1 MPTDPERALSGVRIG
16 VARILGRALEGGDL
30 AVPDMVRLLE
40 CRGPEFLALL
50 EAADSLRRRSVGDP
64 VTYVVNRNINFTNVC
79 TKKCSFCAFSRTYR
93 SDEGYWLPVSEIV
106 RRAREARQFGAT
118 EVCIQA
124 GLPPAMPGDLYI
136 RICQAVTDALPGLH
150 VHAFSPEE
158 ISYGCRRSGM
168 RVRDYLAELLDA
180 GIGSLPGTSAEIL
193 DDDLRNVIS
202 PGRIS
207 SGEWTRII
215 STAHSLG
222 IRTSSTMMFGHLETP
237 VHVARHLAHLRTIQ
251 RQTGGFTEFV
261 PLGFVHTEAPLYQSG
276 RLPKLRPGPT
286 GWEVLKVHAVS
297 RLALDKDIPNLQVS
311 WVKEGMKLA
320 QLCLAAGANDLGGTL
335 INESISTAAGAGH
348 GQLVTPEE
356 LHRVIRD
363 AGRVPAERDT
373 LYRTLRTFGG
383 GDEDGAHPLDSL
395 RTGDRN
401 RFGSYAQLTRSPRF
415 RFNPGSAPVSGTRET
430 STTDG

>member
-1 MPTDPERALSGVRIG
+1 MPVDPERALGGVRAD
-16 VARILGRALEGGDL
+16 VARILGKSLEGRDL
-30 AVPDMVRLLE
+30 GIPEMVRLLE
-40 CRGPEFLALL
+40 CQGREFLALL
-50 EAADSLRRRSVGDP
+50 EAADSLRRRSVGDR

-79 TKKCSFCAFSRTYR
+79 AKKCSFCAFSRTYR
-93 SDEGYWLPVSEIV
+93 SDEGYLLPVSEIV

-158 ISYGCRRSGM
+158 ISYGCQRSGM
-168 RVRDYLAELLDA
+168 PVRDYLAALRDA

-193 DDDLRNVIS
+193 DDDLRDLIS

-237 VHVARHLAHLRTIQ
+237 VHIARHLAHLRAIQ
-251 RQTGGFTEFV
+251 RRTGGFTEFV
-261 PLGFVHTEAPLYQSG
+261 PLGFVHTEAPLYQRR
-276 RLPKLRPGPT
+276 RLPNLRAGPT
-286 GWEVLKVHAVS
+286 GWEVLKVHAVA
-297 RLALDKDIPNLQVS
+297 RMALDKDIPNLQVS

-320 QLCLAAGANDLGGTL
+320 QLCLAAGGNDLGGTL

-363 AGRVPAERDT
+363 AGRVPAERNT
-373 LYRTLRTFGG
+373 LYGTLRTFTGD
-383 GDEDGAHPLDSL
+383 DEDGAHPLDSL
-395 RTGDRN
+395 RDGDRN
-401 RFGSYAQLTRSPRF
+401 RFGSYAQLTRSPKF
-415 RFNPGSAPVSGTRET
+415 RFNPGGAPGGGTRGT
-430 STTDG
+430 LTTES

>member
-1 MPTDPERALSGVRIG
+1 MPTDPERALSDVPIG
-16 VARILGRALEGGDL
+16 VARILGNSLEGRDL

-40 CRGPEFLALL
+40 CQGPEFLALL
-50 EAADSLRRRSVGDP
+50 QAADSLRRRSVGNQA
-64 VTYVVNRNINFTNVC
+64 TYVVNRNINFTNVC
-79 TKKCSFCAFSRTYR
+79 AKKCSFCAFSRTYR
-93 SDEGYWLPVSEIV
+93 SDEGYLLPVSEIV

-124 GLPPAMPGDLYI
+124 GLPPGMPGDLYI

-158 ISYGCRRSGM
+158 ISYGCQRSGTQ
-168 RVRDYLAELLDA
+168 VRDYLAELLEA

-193 DDDLRNVIS
+193 DDDLRDLIS

-215 STAHSLG
+215 TTAHSLG
-222 IRTSSTMMFGHLETP
+222 IRTSSTMMFGHLESP
-237 VHVARHLAHLRTIQ
+237 VHIARHLAHLRTIQ
-251 RQTGGFTEFV
+251 RHTGGFTEFV
-261 PLGFVHTEAPLYQSG
+261 PLGFVHTEAPLFQSG
-276 RLPKLRPGPT
+276 RLPNLRPGPT

-348 GQLVTPEE
+348 GQLATPEE
-356 LHRVIRD
+356 LHRLIRD
-363 AGRVPAERDT
+363 AGRVPAERNT
-373 LYRTLRTFGG
+373 LYGTLRTFGASG
-383 GDEDGAHPLDSL
+383 KDGDHPLDSL
-395 RTGDRN
+395 ESHDRS
-401 RFGSYAQLTRSPRF
+401 RFGSYDQLTRSRRF
-415 RFNPGSAPVSGTRET
+415 RFAPRAAPRPHSN
-430 STTDG
+430 

>member
-1 MPTDPERALSGVRIG
+1 MPVDPERTLSGVRVD
-16 VARILGRALEGGDL
+16 VARILGNSLEGRDL
-30 AVPDMVRLLE
+30 AVPDLVRLLE

-50 EAADSLRRRSVGDP
+50 QAADSLRRRSVGDR

-79 TKKCSFCAFSRTYR
+79 AKKCSFCAFSRTYR
-93 SDEGYWLPVSEIV
+93 SDEGYLLPVSEIV
-106 RRAREARQFGAT
+106 RRAREARKFGAT

-158 ISYGCRRSGM
+158 ISYGCQRSGM
-168 RVRDYLAELLDA
+168 PVRDYLVELRDA

-193 DDDLRNVIS
+193 DDDLRDLIS

-207 SGEWTRII
+207 SEEWTRVI

-237 VHVARHLAHLRTIQ
+237 VHIARHLAHLRTIQ

-261 PLGFVHTEAPLYQSG
+261 PLGFVHTEAPLYQSR
-276 RLPKLRPGPT
+276 RLPNLRPGPT
-286 GWEVLKVHAVS
+286 GWEVLKVHAVA
-297 RLALDKDIPNLQVS
+297 RMALDKDIPNLQVS

-320 QLCLAAGANDLGGTL
+320 QLCLAAGGNDLGGTL

-363 AGRVPAERDT
+363 AGRVPAERNT
-373 LYRTLRTFGG
+373 LYGTLRTFTGD
-383 GDEDGAHPLDSL
+383 DEDGPHPLDSL
-395 RTGDRN
+395 RDGDRN
-401 RFGSYAQLTRSPRF
+401 RFGSYARLTRSRKF
-415 RFNPGSAPVSGTRET
+415 RFSRGAAPGGRTRGTFTAEN
-430 STTDG
+430 

>member
-1 MPTDPERALSGVRIG
+1 MPTDLERALSAVRIDI
-16 VARILGRALEGGDL
+16 ARILGKSLAGRDL

-40 CRGPEFLALL
+40 CQGPEFLALL
-50 EAADSLRRRSVGDP
+50 EAADSLRRRSIGDQ

-79 TKKCSFCAFSRTYR
+79 AKKCSFCAFSRTYR
-93 SDEGYWLPVSEIV
+93 SDEGYLLPVSEIV

-136 RICQAVTDALPGLH
+136 RICQAVTDALPELH

-158 ISYGCRRSGM
+158 ISYGCQRSGM
-168 RVRDYLAELLDA
+168 RVRDYLSELLDA

-193 DDDLRNVIS
+193 DDDLRDLIS

-261 PLGFVHTEAPLYQSG
+261 PLGFVHTEAPLYQSK
-276 RLPKLRPGPT
+276 RLPNLRPGPT

-297 RLALDKDIPNLQVS
+297 RMALDKDIPNLQVS
-311 WVKEGMKLA
+311 WVKEGMKMA
-320 QLCLAAGANDLGGTL
+320 QLCLAAGGNDLGGTL

-348 GQLVTPEE
+348 GQLATPKD
-356 LHRVIRD
+356 LRRLIRD
-363 AGRVPAERDT
+363 AGRIPAERNT
-373 LYRTLRTFGG
+373 LYGTLRAFNGSG
-383 GDEDGAHPLDSL
+383 EAENHPLDSL
-395 RTGDRN
+395 RPDERDH
-401 RFGSYAQLTRSPRF
+401 FGSYAQLTRSRRF
-415 RFNPGSAPVSGTRET
+415 RFNAGGDS
-430 STTDG
+430 

>member
-1 MPTDPERALSGVRIG
+1 MPTDPERRLSGVRVD
-16 VARILGRALEGGDL
+16 VARILGNSLEGRDL
-30 AVPDMVRLLE
+30 AVPDMARLLE
-40 CRGPEFLALL
+40 CQGPEFLALL
-50 EAADSLRRRSVGDP
+50 EAADSLRRRSVGDR

-79 TKKCSFCAFSRTYR
+79 AKKCSFCAFSRTYR
-93 SDEGYWLPVSEIV
+93 SDEGYLLPVSEIV
-106 RRAREARQFGAT
+106 RRAREARKFGAT

-158 ISYGCRRSGM
+158 ISYGCQRSGIP
-168 RVRDYLAELLDA
+168 VRDYLAELRDA

-193 DDDLRNVIS
+193 DDDLRDLIS

-237 VHVARHLAHLRTIQ
+237 VHIARHLAHLRTIQ

-261 PLGFVHTEAPLYQSG
+261 PLGFVHTEAPLYQS
-276 RLPKLRPGPT
+276 RRPPNLRAGPT
-286 GWEVLKVHAVS
+286 GWEVLKVHAVA
-297 RLALDKDIPNLQVS
+297 RMALNRDIPNLQVS

-320 QLCLAAGANDLGGTL
+320 QLCLAAGGNDLGGTL

-363 AGRVPAERDT
+363 AGRVPAERNT
-373 LYRTLRTFGG
+373 LYGTVRTFPGD
-383 GDEDGAHPLDSL
+383 DEDGTHPLDSL
-395 RTGDRN
+395 RDHDRDC
-401 RFGSYAQLTRSPRF
+401 FGSYAQLTRSRKY
-415 RFNPGSAPVSGTRET
+415 RFNPSAAPIGAASQTF
-430 STTDG
+430 TTED

>member
-1 MPTDPERALSGVRIG
+1 MPFDPERALSGIPIE
-16 VARILGRALEGGDL
+16 VARILDNSLEGRDL

-40 CRGPEFLALL
+40 CQGPEFLALL
-50 EAADSLRRRSVGDP
+50 QTADTIRCRTVGDR

-79 TKKCSFCAFSRTYR
+79 AKKCSFCAFSRSYR
-93 SDEGYWLPVSEIV
+93 SDEGYLLPVSEIV
-106 RRAREARQFGAT
+106 RRAREARKFGAT

-158 ISYGCRRSGM
+158 ISYGCQRSGM
-168 RVRDYLAELLDA
+168 GVRDYLAELLDA

-193 DDDLRNVIS
+193 DDDLRNLIS

-207 SGEWTRII
+207 SGEWTRIV

-237 VHVARHLAHLRTIQ
+237 VHVARHLARLRTIQ
-251 RQTGGFTEFV
+251 RHTGGFTEFV
-261 PLGFVHTEAPLYQSG
+261 PLGFVHTEAPLYQSR
-276 RLPKLRPGPT
+276 RLPNLRPGPT

-320 QLCLAAGANDLGGTL
+320 QLCLAAGGNDLGGTL
-335 INESISTAAGAGH
+335 INESISTAAGSGH

-356 LHRVIRD
+356 LHRLIRD
-363 AGRVPAERDT
+363 AGRSPAERNT
-373 LYRTLRTFGG
+373 LYGTVRTFDGSG
-383 GDEDGAHPLDSL
+383 PDETHPLDSL
-395 RTGDRN
+395 RPDDRT
-401 RFGSYAQLTRSPRF
+401 RFGSYSRLTRSRQF
-415 RFNPGSAPVSGTRET
+415 RFDLGAARRSHS
-430 STTDG
+430 D

>member
-1 MPTDPERALSGVRIG
+1 MSTDPDRALSRIQID
-16 VARILGRALEGGDL
+16 VARILGNSLEGRDL
-30 AVPDMVRLLE
+30 TVTDMVTLLE
-40 CRGPEFLALL
+40 CRGPEFLALVQ
-50 EAADSLRRRSVGDP
+50 AADSLRRRFVGDR

-93 SDEGYWLPVSEIV
+93 SDEGYLLPVSEIV
-106 RRAREARQFGAT
+106 RRAREARRFGAT

-136 RICQAVTDALPGLH
+136 RICQAVTEALPDLH

-168 RVRDYLAELLDA
+168 QVRDYLAELIDA

-193 DDDLRNVIS
+193 DDDVRNLIS

-207 SGEWTRII
+207 SGEWTRIV

-222 IRTSSTMMFGHLETP
+222 LRTSSTMMFGHLETP
-237 VHVARHLAHLRTIQ
+237 LHVARHLAHLRTIQ

-261 PLGFVHTEAPLYQSG
+261 PLGFVHTEAPLYQSR
-276 RLPKLRPGPT
+276 RLPQLRPGPT

-297 RLALDKDIPNLQVS
+297 RLALRKDIPNLQVS

-320 QLCLAAGANDLGGTL
+320 QLCLAAGGNDLGGTL
-335 INESISTAAGAGH
+335 MNESISTAAGAGH

-356 LHRVIRD
+356 LRRLIRD
-363 AGRVPAERDT
+363 AGRVPAERNT
-373 LYRTLRTFGG
+373 LYGAVRTF
-383 GDEDGAHPLDSL
+383 DGSEEPGTHPLDSL
-395 RTGDRN
+395 RPADRN
-401 RFGSYAQLTRSPRF
+401 RFGSYAQLTRSRRF
-415 RFNPGSAPVSGTRET
+415 RFSPEEPRRDRRE
-430 STTDG
+430 

>member
-1 MPTDPERALSGVRIG
+1 MPTDPERALSGVRIDI
-16 VARILGRALEGGDL
+16 ARILGKSLAGRDL

-50 EAADSLRRRSVGDP
+50 EAADSLRRRSIGEQ

-79 TKKCSFCAFSRTYR
+79 AKKCSFCAFSRTYR
-93 SDEGYWLPVSEIV
+93 SEEGYLLPVSEIV
-106 RRAREARQFGAT
+106 RRAREAHQFGAT

-136 RICQAVTDALPGLH
+136 RICQAVTDALPDLH

-158 ISYGCRRSGM
+158 ISYGCQRSGM

-193 DDDLRNVIS
+193 DDDLRDLIS

-207 SGEWTRII
+207 SGKWTRII

-261 PLGFVHTEAPLYQSG
+261 PLGFVHTEAPLYQSK
-276 RLPKLRPGPT
+276 RLPNLRPGPT
-286 GWEVLKVHAVS
+286 GWEVMKVHAVS
-297 RLALDKDIPNLQVS
+297 RMALDKDIPNLQVS

-320 QLCLAAGANDLGGTL
+320 QLCLAAGGNDLGGTL

-348 GQLVTPEE
+348 GQLATPKE
-356 LHRVIRD
+356 LRRLIRD
-363 AGRVPAERDT
+363 AGRVPAERNT
-373 LYRTLRTFGG
+373 LYGTLRAFTGSG
-383 GDEDGAHPLDSL
+383 EAGHHPLDSL
-395 RTGDRN
+395 RPDERDD
-401 RFGSYAQLTRSPRF
+401 FGSYAQLTRSRRF
-415 RFNPGSAPVSGTRET
+415 RFNSG
-430 STTDG
+430 